1 MRFLQNH
8 VVTRNSIIINYYY
21 KRSNRTPKEEPKDYK
36 TLKSP
41 KGSKQDHQ
49 ENKEEKIYINWIEYK
64 LEIKE
69 MVQKVQ

>member
-1 MRFLQNH
+1 MFCRGLKIGLETENYYY
-8 VVTRNSIIINYYY
+8 YYY
-21 KRSNRTPKEEPKDYK
+21 KRSNLTPMEEPKDYK
-36 TLKSP
+36 TPKSP

-69 MVQKVQ
+69 TV